1 MCKAQGAE
9 IPGKSTA
16 IKPSHACGIWVV
28 CLVNL
33 ENEFY
38 RQWKGEFRKGGY
50 YRNVGGSSRE
60 KKIELL
66 HDRMGSP
73 EMAQHQAAGSRAFVR
88 T

>member
-1 MCKAQGAE
+1 MNFIDNGRVSLERGVIIGMWVGAQE
-9 IPGKSTA
+9 K
-16 IKPSHACGIWVV
+16 
-28 CLVNL
+28 
-33 ENEFY
+33 
-38 RQWKGEFRKGGY
+38 
-50 YRNVGGSSRE
+50 